1 MFLYLANTDK
11 FELMKGYYFKYLLVM
26 SVLFVF
32 CGNLTSQRS
41 RSVPKDIQVTT
52 YVTDKTGTLTST
64 QLKDLETKL
73 SSFDKETSTQIV
85 VWMEASL
92 DGNSVED
99 RSYEIAEKNG
109 IGRKEKNNGVLLYI
123 AKDDRKLRIE
133 VGYGLE
139 GALTDAL
146 SSQIIRNEITPQFK
160 KGNFYGG
167 INAGVDAI
175 MKATKGEYTA
185 EDDDK
190 NTGDGPKVCCIPFP
204 IFIVAIIFIF
214 IFVLPIM
221 SRIFGGKGRKNSNWW
236 WTGGSGS
243 GWSSGSGSSW
253 SGGGFSGG
261 GGSFGGGGS
270 SGSW

>member
-1 MFLYLANTDK
+1 MNLKQVKYFVIAVFLMFFALNTSAQRSKSIASTDQ
-11 FELMKGYYFKYLLVM
+11 VM
-26 SVLFVF
+26 S
-32 CGNLTSQRS
+32 
-41 RSVPKDIQVTT
+41 
-52 YVTDKTGTLTST
+52 YVTDKTGTLTSS
-64 QLKDLETKL
+64 QLKSLESKL
-73 SSFDKETSTQIV
+73 AAFDKETSTQLV
-85 VWMEASL
+85 VWMESSL

-99 RSYEIAEKNG
+99 RSYEIAEQNG
-109 IGRKEKNNGVLLYI
+109 IGQKGKNNGVLLYI

-146 SSQIIRNEITPQFK
+146 SSQIIRKEITPQFK
-160 KGNFYGG
+160 KGNFYDG

-175 MKATKGEYTA
+175 IKATKGEYTA
-185 EDDDK
+185 DK
-190 NTGDGPKVCCIPFP
+190 ENKEKESGSGMCCVPFP
-204 IFIVAIIFIF
+204 ALVFFIIFFF
-214 IFVLPIM
+214 IFVIPIIR
-221 SRIFGGKGRKNSNWW
+221 RIFGWNKGSSRNNWW

-243 GWSSGSGSSW
+243 GSGWSSGSSSGW

>member
-1 MFLYLANTDK
+1 MNLKTAKY
-11 FELMKGYYFKYLLVM
+11 YLLVLIILLFAQ
-26 SVLFVF
+26 SVKA
-32 CGNLTSQRS
+32 QRS
-41 RSVPKDIQVTT
+41 KSIASNDQVKT
-52 YVTDKTGTLTST
+52 YVTDKTGTLTSA
-64 QLKDLETKL
+64 QLKSLESKL
-73 SSFDKETSTQIV
+73 AAFEKETSNQLV
-85 VWMEASL
+85 VWMEPSL

-99 RSYEIAEKNG
+99 RSYELAEQNG
-109 IGRKEKNNGVLLYI
+109 IGQKSKNNGVLLYI

-160 KGNFYGG
+160 KGNFYDG

-175 MKATKGEYTA
+175 IKATKGEYTA
-185 EDDDK
+185 DK
-190 NTGDGPKVCCIPFP
+190 ESKDKESGSGICCIPFP
-204 IFIVAIIFIF
+204 VIVFLIIFFFVFLVPIF
-214 IFVLPIM
+214 Q
-221 SRIFGGKGRKNSNWW
+221 RIFGGKHRSRSNWW

-243 GWSSGSGSSW
+243 GSSWSSGSSSGW

>member
-1 MFLYLANTDK
+1 MIKKLLIFTSFLVLLQAIYAPAYAQKSKSPAPEDK
-11 FELMKGYYFKYLLVM
+11 VR
-26 SVLFVF
+26 
-32 CGNLTSQRS
+32 N
-41 RSVPKDIQVTT
+41 
-52 YVTDKTGTLTST
+52 YVTDKTGTLTSS
-64 QLKDLETKL
+64 QISSLETKL
-73 SSFDKETSTQIV
+73 SNFDKETSNQVV
-85 VWMEASL
+85 VWMIPSL
-92 DGNSVED
+92 EGESLEEK
-99 RSYEIAEKNG
+99 SYEIAEQNR
-109 IGRKEKNNGVLLYI
+109 IGQKDKNNGVLLFI

-146 SSQIIRNEITPQFK
+146 SDQIIRKEITPQFK
-160 KGNFYGG
+160 KGNFYEG

-185 EDDDK
+185 DKKSSDDDS
-190 NTGDGPKVCCIPFP
+190 GISFCCLPFP
-204 IFIVAIIFIF
+204 FLIFFVIF
-214 IFVLPIM
+214 IFVFILPIL
-221 SRIFGGKGRKNSNWW
+221 SRIFRGRGGRSNWW

-243 GWSSGSGSSW
+243 GWSSGSGSSS

>member
-1 MFLYLANTDK
+1 MDLKQAK
-11 FELMKGYYFKYLLVM
+11 YFWLILIM
-26 SVLFVF
+26 LIFAHDISA
-32 CGNLTSQRS
+32 QRS
-41 RSVPKDIQVTT
+41 RSVASQDQVKA

-64 QLKDLETKL
+64 QLKSLESKL
-73 SSFDKETSTQIV
+73 AAFEKETSNQLV
-85 VWMEASL
+85 VWMEPSL

-99 RSYEIAEKNG
+99 RSYELAEQNG
-109 IGRKEKNNGVLLYI
+109 IGQKGKNNGVLLYI

-146 SSQIIRNEITPQFK
+146 SSQIIRKEITPQFK
-160 KGNFYGG
+160 KGNFFEG

-175 MKATKGEYTA
+175 IQATKGEYTA
-185 EDDDK
+185 DKDSDDEDS
-190 NTGDGPKVCCIPFP
+190 GAGICCVPFP
-204 IFIVAIIFIF
+204 VIIFLF
-214 IFVLPIM
+214 IFFFVFVMPIL
-221 SRIFGGKGRKNSNWW
+221 SKIFGKNKGKKGSNNWW

-243 GWSSGSGSSW
+243 GWSSGSSSGW